1 MFDEDFE
8 LDLKELTV
16 EDLHEFIKAV
26 KSDIQRALNV
36 SRDTM
41 YPKMIQMQEHVSGKS
56 IEEHKKDQL
65 NGLYITLKEFED
77 ELALRS

>member
-8 LDLKELTV
+8 LNLKELTV
-16 EDLHEFIKAV
+16 EDLNEFIQAV
-26 KSDIQRALNV
+26 KSDIERAEKV

-41 YPKMIQMQEHVSGKS
+41 HPKMIQMQEYVSGKS

-65 NGLYITLKEFED
+65 NGLYVTLKEFED